1 MVMHISHSAQTSIDQ
16 KGALQWN
23 SWHRAI
29 GGEEEEEEEEEEVR
43 ERSERGRRMS
53 RVLGMGNPLLDISC
67 VVDQEFLDK
76 YEITLNNAIL
86 AEEKHQQMYSEMSAM
101 DKVEYIAGGATQNS
115 IRVAQWMM
123 QGDKEQ
129 CAYIGCV
136 GEDEY
141 AEKMKKR

>member
-1 MVMHISHSAQTSIDQ
+1 MAQ
-16 KGALQWN
+16 
-23 SWHRAI
+23 
-29 GGEEEEEEEEEEVR
+29 R
-43 ERSERGRRMS
+43 ERKAERERQKREEREKREREMS

-76 YEITLNNAIL
+76 YGITLNNAIL
-86 AEEKHQQMYSEMSAM
+86 AEDKHQPMYSEMSSM

-141 AEKMKKR
+141 AEKMKKRY

>member
-1 MVMHISHSAQTSIDQ
+1 
-16 KGALQWN
+16 
-23 SWHRAI
+23 
-29 GGEEEEEEEEEEVR
+29 
-43 ERSERGRRMS
+43 
-53 RVLGMGNPLLDISC
+53 MGNPLLDISC

-76 YEITLNNAIL
+76 YGITLNNAIL
-86 AEEKHQQMYSEMSAM
+86 AEDKHQPMYSEMSSM

-141 AEKMKKR
+141 AEKMKKRY